1 MSSFDVEQNQELDY
15 QENEENA
22 IQFYK
27 VLTEYLI
34 LKDKHEEP
42 TDAKNLR
49 LQAEEALKED
59 QNNYSDAYS
68 FIATALKLF
77 KAYNNLS

>member
-1 MSSFDVEQNQELDY
+1 MSSFDVERNQELDY

-22 IQFYK
+22 TQFYQ

-42 TDAKNLR
+42 TNAMNLR
-49 LQAEEALKED
+49 LQAEDVLKED
-59 QNNYSDAYS
+59 ENNYSEALS

-77 KAYNNLS
+77 KAFNNIS